1 MAPACPEPRHGRLDG
16 GRLDRDLLN
25 RDAAAREVVTR
36 MYTVTK
42 PDTVD
47 PATQSAAVG
56 GNRMSEHVWQAE
68 HYRTANSRQ
77 FRSSIEALELTHVSG
92 GRLADVGCG
101 SGEITRELAS
111 RGFSVAASD
120 VSPSMVEATRQ
131 LCTGLPVTVEV
142 CDARELR
149 LSSGAFDIVHCSWVL
164 HWISDAEPVLRTLA
178 RAVAPGGA
186 LVLQWSR
193 GNSRESA
200 GAAVEVLDA
209 VMRRPR
215 WRDRL
220 AAVPFAMEQ
229 HPADEV
235 AAVLESEGL
244 RIELG
249 PVELDGQFSRDPVTL
264 GRSMR
269 AAGLAAQAVALGEDG
284 DEFTVEVATALIA
297 ADQLNPHNTR
307 LIMRRPS

>member
-1 MAPACPEPRHGRLDG
+1 M
-16 GRLDRDLLN
+16 N
-25 RDAAAREVVTR
+25 
-36 MYTVTK
+36 
-42 PDTVD
+42 
-47 PATQSAAVG
+47 S
-56 GNRMSEHVWQAE
+56 HVWEAE
-68 HYRTANSRQ
+68 NYRRANGRQ
-77 FRSSIEALELTHVSG
+77 FRTAIEALELAGLRG

-101 SGEITRELAS
+101 SGEITREMAE
-111 RGFSVAASD
+111 RGYTVAASD
-120 VSPSMVEATRQ
+120 VSPSMVDATRR
-131 LCTGLPVTVEV
+131 LCQGLPVTVEV
-142 CDARELR
+142 QDARELK
-149 LSSGAFDIVHCSWVL
+149 LDGAFDIVHCSWVL
-164 HWISDAEPVLRTLA
+164 HWLDDIDHALGAMA